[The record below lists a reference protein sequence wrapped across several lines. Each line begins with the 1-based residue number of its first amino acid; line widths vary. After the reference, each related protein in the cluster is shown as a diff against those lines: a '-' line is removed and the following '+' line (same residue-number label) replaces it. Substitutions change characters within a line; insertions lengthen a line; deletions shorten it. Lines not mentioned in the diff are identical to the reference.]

1 MRNSRLNGNH
11 RLLFGLAAAVWI
23 LQAQPLTAV
32 TLQSHTVR
40 DWTTYV
46 EATERRI
53 ARELESGSGFLVL
66 DFQSF
71 AGADQELRTI
81 AAGGIPVAPMAT
93 FDSWGRGIAVDGGAI
108 HHWRGCVMVPGVD
121 LGEVLSRIANPGPLD
136 ERQEDVLDSAV
147 LGRGPDW
154 LKIYLKLQRSKIV
167 TVVYNTE
174 HLVSYRRHNRARA
187 SSRSEALK
195 IAELEFPNSGR
206 EKEKP
211 QGSDHGF
218 LWRLNS
224 YWRYRQVDGGVLIE
238 CESVSLSRSVPA
250 VLEFLIR
257 PIINRMARQSM
268 QRTLAG
274 LRDRLIRS
282 SRQPTDALARG
293 VQGPRE
299 VQRADRIVKNS
310 RAPARGSKKPR
321 MRRPHL
327 AVGVSRGRAGRQP
340 CASHWKIVQR

>member
-1 MRNSRLNGNH
+1 
-11 RLLFGLAAAVWI
+11 
-23 LQAQPLTAV
+23 
-32 TLQSHTVR
+32 
-40 DWTTYV
+40 
-46 EATERRI
+46 
-53 ARELESGSGFLVL
+53 
-66 DFQSF
+66 
-71 AGADQELRTI
+71 
-81 AAGGIPVAPMAT
+81 
-93 FDSWGRGIAVDGGAI
+93 
-108 HHWRGCVMVPGVD
+108 MVPGVD

-195 IAELEFPNSGR
+195 IAELEFPNSGG

-224 YWRYRQVDGGVLIE
+224 YWRYQQVDGGVLIE

-293 VQGPRE
+293 VQGPRG

-340 CASHWKIVQR
+340 CASHWKLVQR

>member
-23 LQAQPLTAV
+23 LQAQPLAAV

-53 ARELESGSGFLVL
+53 AQELESGSGFLVL

-71 AGADQELRTI
+71 AGANQELRTI

-274 LRDRLIRS
+274 LRDRLVKSR
-282 SRQPTDALARG
+282 RQPTNALARG
-293 VQGPRE
+293 VQGGC
-299 VQRADRIVKNS
+299 S
-310 RAPARGSKKPR
+310 
-321 MRRPHL
+321 L
-327 AVGVSRGRAGRQP
+327 
-340 CASHWKIVQR
+340 

>member
-53 ARELESGSGFLVL
+53 AQELESGSGFLVL

-195 IAELEFPNSGR
+195 IAELEFPNSGG

-224 YWRYRQVDGGVLIE
+224 YWRYQQVNGGVLIE

-257 PIINRMARQSM
+257 PIINRTARQSM
-268 QRTLAG
+268 QRTLVG
-274 LRDRLIRS
+274 LRDRLIKSR
-282 SRQPTDALARG
+282 RQPTDALARG
-293 VQGPRE
+293 VQGLQS
-299 VQRADRIVKNS
+299 VNS
-310 RAPARGSKKPR
+310 NPLLIIDLLRVTVRS
-321 MRRPHL
+321 
-327 AVGVSRGRAGRQP
+327 SRGRTVGRHPPRSDQATLRR
-340 CASHWKIVQR
+340 CRR